1 MFINNMYFCRQTDQ
15 MNGALI
21 NGLEARVNMIE
32 DKLEDIDARTSEE
45 ADNALNEREMDRFIM
60 SGRFWI
66 NVNQGWARSIGEA
79 SPISTENR
87 DRDFFFIPMHRD
99 YRDRGPRISPTG
111 RDEENFF
118 RDSSRQHETSR
129 EKSRSRGMSR

>member
-1 MFINNMYFCRQTDQ
+1 

-60 SGRFWI
+60 SGMFLLLKLCL
-66 NVNQGWARSIGEA
+66 VNL
-79 SPISTENR
+79 
-87 DRDFFFIPMHRD
+87 H
-99 YRDRGPRISPTG
+99 
-111 RDEENFF
+111 
-118 RDSSRQHETSR
+118 
-129 EKSRSRGMSR
+129 

>member
-1 MFINNMYFCRQTDQ
+1 

-60 SGRFWI
+60 SGMILLLRLCL
-66 NVNQGWARSIGEA
+66 VNQRLSILVVTG
-79 SPISTENR
+79 SVR
-87 DRDFFFIPMHRD
+87 DVF
-99 YRDRGPRISPTG
+99 
-111 RDEENFF
+111 
-118 RDSSRQHETSR
+118 
-129 EKSRSRGMSR
+129 

>member
-1 MFINNMYFCRQTDQ
+1 

-21 NGLEARVNMIE
+21 NGLEARVSKIE

-66 NVNQGWARSIGEA
+66 NVN
-79 SPISTENR
+79 ISN
-87 DRDFFFIPMHRD
+87 
-99 YRDRGPRISPTG
+99 
-111 RDEENFF
+111 
-118 RDSSRQHETSR
+118 
-129 EKSRSRGMSR
+129 